1 MVSMRRFFRALKA
14 NAKMLEQ
21 YYAGFSLIKT
31 YAERRPKSSCAS
43 TILIR
48 VNMKNP
54 ALKSLEETEKMT
66 RPDQIS
72 TFDQKSGP
80 VKTLLA

>member
-1 MVSMRRFFRALKA
+1 M
-14 NAKMLEQ
+14 KMKKHR
-21 YYAGFSLIKT
+21 I
-31 YAERRPKSSCAS
+31 
-43 TILIR
+43 
-48 VNMKNP
+48 
-54 ALKSLEETEKMT
+54 KSLEETEKMT

>member
-1 MVSMRRFFRALKA
+1 MVSMRRFFWALKA

-21 YYAGFSLIKT
+21 YYAGFSLCRKKTQIKLRIYNT
-31 YAERRPKSSCAS
+31 DTGKHE
-43 TILIR
+43 
-48 VNMKNP
+48 KNT

>member
-1 MVSMRRFFRALKA
+1 
-14 NAKMLEQ
+14 MLEQ

-31 YAERRPKSSCAS
+31 YAERRPISSCAS

-48 VNMKNP
+48 VNMKKNT
-54 ALKSLEETEKMT
+54 ALKSLEETGKMT

-72 TFDQKSGP
+72 TFDQNSGP

>member
-1 MVSMRRFFRALKA
+1 
-14 NAKMLEQ
+14 MLEQ

-31 YAERRPKSSCAS
+31 HAQRRPKSSCAS
-43 TILIR
+43 TILMR
-48 VNMKNP
+48 VNMKKKNTDI
-54 ALKSLEETEKMT
+54 KSLEETEKMT

>member
-1 MVSMRRFFRALKA
+1 
-14 NAKMLEQ
+14 MLD
-21 YYAGFSLIKT
+21 FLLST
-31 YAERRPKSSCAS
+31 YAERRPKSSRAS

-48 VNMKNP
+48 VNKTKKNT

>member
-1 MVSMRRFFRALKA
+1 
-14 NAKMLEQ
+14 
-21 YYAGFSLIKT
+21 
-31 YAERRPKSSCAS
+31 
-43 TILIR
+43 
-48 VNMKNP
+48 MKKNT

>member
-1 MVSMRRFFRALKA
+1 
-14 NAKMLEQ
+14 MLEQ
-21 YYAGFSLIKT
+21 YYAGFSLNKT

-48 VNMKNP
+48 VNIKNT
-54 ALKSLEETEKMT
+54 ALKSLEEAEKMT
-66 RPDQIS
+66 RPDHVS
-72 TFDQKSGP
+72 TFDHKSGP